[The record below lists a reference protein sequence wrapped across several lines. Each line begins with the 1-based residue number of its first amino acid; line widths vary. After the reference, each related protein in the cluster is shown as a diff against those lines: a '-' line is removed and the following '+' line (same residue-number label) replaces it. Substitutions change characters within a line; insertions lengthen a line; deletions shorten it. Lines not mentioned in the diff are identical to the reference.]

1 MTTTTTIAAT
11 VRPMYEVS
19 DITEIS
25 FEDVKQSYRGNL
37 GCACG
42 CNGDYFYPSNEE
54 QIAEVKK
61 HLNYVNRAI
70 KNGSKIA
77 FFGSGVEVI
86 RPSETSVTRIYFN
99 DGIDIAQM
107 VSGRISRQVKVS
119 AQPIETPSRTS
130 FHRIQKFSPTVI
142 ELGAADSVV
151 ITKDGKVVGFVEV
164 KRVRNGNTELLANPV
179 CVSRNYMAPNEESVY
194 NSFATTSATDVDSLE
209 DLASASN
216 FIKFMNKENA

>member
-1 MTTTTTIAAT
+1 MTTTTPFGAT
-11 VRPMYEVS
+11 VRPMYEVT

-25 FEDVKQSYRGNL
+25 FEDIKQSYRGNL

-61 HLNYVNRAI
+61 HLNYINRAI
-70 KNGSKIA
+70 KNGSKIE

-86 RPSETSVTRIYFN
+86 RPSETSVTRLYFKE
-99 DGIDIAQM
+99 GIDIAQM

-119 AQPIETPSRTS
+119 SLPIQPVEETQVTA
-130 FHRIQKFSPTVI
+130 IQKFSPTVI
-142 ELGAADSVV
+142 ELGSADSVV

-179 CVSRNYMAPNEESVY
+179 SFSKWEVPSEERVF
-194 NSFATTSATDVDSLE
+194 NSFATTMATEVDSLQ
-209 DLASASN
+209 DLASAQN
-216 FIKFMNKENA
+216 FVKFMNKENA

>member
-1 MTTTTTIAAT
+1 MTTTTPFAAT
-11 VRPMYEVS
+11 VRPITTQS

-25 FEDVKQSYRGNL
+25 FEDVKNSYRGNL

-42 CNGDYFYPSNEE
+42 CNGDYFYSENEE

-61 HLNYVNRAI
+61 HLKYINRAI
-70 KNGSKIA
+70 KNGSRIE

-99 DGIDIAQM
+99 DGIDIMQM

-119 AQPIETPSRTS
+119 NLPIQPVEETQVTA
-130 FHRIQKFSPTVI
+130 IQKFSPTVI

-151 ITKDGKVVGFVEV
+151 ITKDGKVVGYVEV
-164 KRVRNGNTELLANPV
+164 QRIRNGNTELLAHPV
-179 CVSRNYMAPNEESVY
+179 CVSRNYMAPSEETVY
-194 NSFATTSATDVDSLE
+194 NSFATTLATDVSMFTCILTRY
-209 DLASASN
+209 
-216 FIKFMNKENA
+216 

>member
-1 MTTTTTIAAT
+1 MTTTTPFGAT
-11 VRPMYEVS
+11 VRPMTTQS

-25 FEDVKQSYRGNL
+25 FEDIKQSYRGNL

-42 CNGDYFYPSNEE
+42 CNGNYFYPENEE

-61 HLNYVNRAI
+61 HLNYINRAI
-70 KNGSKIA
+70 KNGSKIE

-99 DGIDIAQM
+99 DGIDIMQM

-119 AQPIETPSRTS
+119 NEPIQAPVENVVTP
-130 FHRIQKFSPTVI
+130 IQEFSPTVI

-151 ITKDGKVVGFVEV
+151 ITKNGKVVGFVEV

-179 CVSRNYMAPNEESVY
+179 GFYGWEVPQDERVY
-194 NSFATTSATDVDSLE
+194 NSFATTLATEVDSLD